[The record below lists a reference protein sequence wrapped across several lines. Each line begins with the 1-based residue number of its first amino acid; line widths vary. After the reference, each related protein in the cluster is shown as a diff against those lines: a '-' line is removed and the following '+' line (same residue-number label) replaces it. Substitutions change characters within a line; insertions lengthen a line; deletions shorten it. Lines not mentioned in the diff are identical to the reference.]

1 MPKEKTSG
9 LDWTDEISHITVD
22 VFVVHILHSNLR

>member
-9 LDWTDEISHITVD
+9 LDWTEEIPHIIVD